1 MAAYTYD
8 RKRTQIDRS
17 GWKSMESKAGSV
29 PSIDNSVMN
38 DLIGASDSTPHTESL
53 SQAMQARMRSKFNLS
68 FQDVRVHYNSREPES
83 LQARAFAKGNDI
95 HIAPHE
101 DTQEL
106 LEHELTHVA
115 QQRRGIVSATG
126 SAGGMAI
133 NDDAALEH
141 SADLGAMPA
150 SGGAEGGAPFGS
162 VAQLCPKG
170 KKTNE
175 KKTGQGTF
183 QNAARQLIYESFDS
197 QGFLRAG
204 QPKINYYTPKI
215 RTLDE
220 LSPEE
225 RKKLEYRYLSPLK
238 KSGEIT
244 KQALPTIPEEDEE

>member
-38 DLIGASDSTPHTESL
+38 DLIGASDPTPHTESL

-115 QQRRGIVSATG
+115 QQRRGVVSATG
-126 SAGGMAI
+126 SAGGVAI

-141 SADLGAMPA
+141 DADLGAMPA

-162 VAQLCPKG
+162 VAQLCPKN
-170 KKTNE
+170 KTTSK
-175 KKTGQGTF
+175 KKTGQSTF
-183 QNAARQLIYESFDS
+183 QNAPHRLSGSRFDS
-197 QGFLRAG
+197 QGWPRKG
-204 QPKINYYTPKI
+204 QPKIKFYKPKI
-215 RTLDE
+215 RKLNE
-220 LSPEE
+220 LSSKE
-225 RKKLEYRYLSPLK
+225 RDKLKVRHLSPLK
-238 KSGEIT
+238 KLEKIA